1 MGDLTALN
9 AAVAQ
14 LDTDVTSLITAFQ
27 AESDQPA
34 IDAATT
40 AITTLDSQVQQAIN
54 VNPVPPAGDT
64 PPVDPNTG
72 LVPDSEVPAT

>member
-34 IDAATT
+34 IDAATASMT
-40 AITTLDSQVQQAIN
+40 ALDAQVQTALGTPIGGA
-54 VNPVPPAGDT
+54 PPA
-64 PPVDPNTG
+64 PVDPNTG
-72 LVPDSEVPAT
+72 LVPDSEVTAT